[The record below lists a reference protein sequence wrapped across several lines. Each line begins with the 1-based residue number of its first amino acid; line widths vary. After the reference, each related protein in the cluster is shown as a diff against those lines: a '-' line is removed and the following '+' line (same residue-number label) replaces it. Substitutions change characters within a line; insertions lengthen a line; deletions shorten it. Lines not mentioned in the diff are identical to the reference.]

1 MEPLLTA
8 LIVASLILALIFSR
22 VAPALVFTSAM
33 AACVA
38 VGSIDLQTALDKATN
53 EGLITLILLILV
65 SVGLERLPWLI
76 DLAQRTVDRSL
87 PKTLLNLSGM
97 TMLFSAFVNNT
108 AVVATLSGA
117 LRKNPYH
124 APSQILLPISYAAI
138 LGGTLTLIGT
148 STNLIV
154 SSFLEDITGEGI
166 AFFAFLPV
174 ALPAAL
180 AGLLALLLMHRVLPA
195 VDQAEVRINEFL
207 IEMMVD
213 DDSQLIGKT
222 ISENGLRDL
231 GDLFLVE
238 LVRGGRLLTPVTPSE
253 RLAAGD
259 RLIFSGDVAKIGM
272 LDKFHGLR
280 SFALDE
286 GMLGSNLTEVV
297 LLPGATVVGK
307 TIKQC
312 DFRSRFDA
320 AVVGL
325 RRDGERLS
333 GRLGDI
339 ALRAG
344 DSLMLAVG
352 SDFLKRGN
360 LSRNFL
366 VIDGD
371 IVSHRLPLTK
381 SLGVGTGLMVAI
393 AGSILG
399 WFTLA
404 TGLMFLLLLMLAL
417 DLFSAA
423 ELRRRFPFEIW
434 LIVASAL
441 AIAQAVMDSGLM
453 TIMMASLSPV
463 IAAVSP
469 FVLLLMIY
477 ALTLA
482 LTELMT
488 NNAAAALMFPL
499 SYALATSA
507 GLAPMA
513 FVMAV
518 ALGGSASFLTPFGYT
533 TNLMVQNLGGYNRGD
548 YLRFGWL
555 VSLAFSSV
563 VLFLLPRVFPL
574 Q

>member
-8 LIVASLILALIFSR
+8 LIVVALILALIFSR
-22 VAPALVFTSAM
+22 VGPAVIFTSAM

-38 VGSIDLQTALDKATN
+38 VGSIDLKTALAKATN
-53 EGLITLILLILV
+53 EGLITLTLLILV
-65 SVGLERLPWLI
+65 SIGLERLPWLI
-76 DLAQRTVDRSL
+76 DLAQRTVHRSL
-87 PKTLLNLSGM
+87 PRTLLNLSGM

-117 LRKNPYH
+117 LRRNSQH

-154 SSFLEDITGEGI
+154 SSFLEDVTGEGL

-180 AGLLALLLMHRVLPA
+180 AGLVAVLLMHRVLP
-195 VDQAEVRINEFL
+195 VVENAEIRINEFL
-207 IEMMVD
+207 IEMVVNEN
-213 DDSQLIGKT
+213 SQLIGKT
-222 ISENGLRDL
+222 VTENGLREL

-238 LVRGGRLLTPVTPSE
+238 LVRAGRLLSPVSPDE

-259 RLIFSGDVAKIGM
+259 RLIFSGDVSKVG
-272 LDKFHGLR
+272 LLERFHGLR

-286 GMLGSNLTEVV
+286 GLLGANLTEVV
-297 LLPGATVVGK
+297 LLPGATVLGK

-339 ALRAG
+339 ALRGG

-352 SDFLKRGN
+352 SDFSKRGN

-366 VIDGD
+366 VVDSD
-371 IVSHRLPLTK
+371 IVSHRLPLAK
-381 SLGVGTGLMVAI
+381 SLAVALGLLTAI
-393 AGSILG
+393 AGSLLS

-404 TGLMFLLLLMLAL
+404 TGLMFLLFLMLAL
-417 DLFSAA
+417 NLFSAA

-453 TIMMASLSPV
+453 TLMMEG
-463 IAAVSP
+463 VSP
-469 FVLLLMIY
+469 FIGTISPFLLLLLVY

-533 TNLMVQNLGGYNRGD
+533 TNLMVQNLGGYSRGD

-555 VSLAFSSV
+555 VSLTFSSV
-563 VLFLLPRVFPL
+563 VLLLLPRVFPL

>member
-1 MEPLLTA
+1 
-8 LIVASLILALIFSR
+8 
-22 VAPALVFTSAM
+22 
-33 AACVA
+33 
-38 VGSIDLQTALDKATN
+38 
-53 EGLITLILLILV
+53 
-65 SVGLERLPWLI
+65 
-76 DLAQRTVDRSL
+76 
-87 PKTLLNLSGM
+87 LLNLSGM

-117 LRKNPYH
+117 LRRNSQH

-154 SSFLEDITGEGI
+154 SSFLEDVTGEGL

-180 AGLLALLLMHRVLPA
+180 AGLVAVLLMHRVLP
-195 VDQAEVRINEFL
+195 VVENAEIRINEFL
-207 IEMMVD
+207 IEMVVNEN
-213 DDSQLIGKT
+213 SQLIGKT
-222 ISENGLRDL
+222 VTENGLREL

-238 LVRGGRLLTPVTPSE
+238 LVRAGRLLSPVSPDE

-259 RLIFSGDVAKIGM
+259 RLIFSGDVSKVG
-272 LDKFHGLR
+272 LLERFHGLR

-286 GMLGSNLTEVV
+286 GLLGANLTEVV
-297 LLPGATVVGK
+297 LLPGATVLGK

-339 ALRAG
+339 ALRGG

-352 SDFLKRGN
+352 SDFSKRGN

-366 VIDGD
+366 VVDSD
-371 IVSHRLPLTK
+371 IVSHRLPLAK
-381 SLGVGTGLMVAI
+381 SLAVALGLLTAI
-393 AGSILG
+393 AGSLLS

-404 TGLMFLLLLMLAL
+404 TGLMFLLFLMLAL
-417 DLFSAA
+417 NLFSAA

-453 TIMMASLSPV
+453 TLMMEG
-463 IAAVSP
+463 VSP
-469 FVLLLMIY
+469 FIGTISPFLLLLLVY

-533 TNLMVQNLGGYNRGD
+533 TNLMVQNLGGYSRGD

-555 VSLAFSSV
+555 VSLTFSSV
-563 VLFLLPRVFPL
+563 VLLLLPRVFPL

>member
-1 MEPLLTA
+1 M
-8 LIVASLILALIFSR
+8 S
-22 VAPALVFTSAM
+22 
-33 AACVA
+33 
-38 VGSIDLQTALDKATN
+38 D
-53 EGLITLILLILV
+53 
-65 SVGLERLPWLI
+65 
-76 DLAQRTVDRSL
+76 
-87 PKTLLNLSGM
+87 
-97 TMLFSAFVNNT
+97 
-108 AVVATLSGA
+108 
-117 LRKNPYH
+117 
-124 APSQILLPISYAAI
+124 
-138 LGGTLTLIGT
+138 
-148 STNLIV
+148 
-154 SSFLEDITGEGI
+154 
-166 AFFAFLPV
+166 
-174 ALPAAL
+174 
-180 AGLLALLLMHRVLPA
+180 
-195 VDQAEVRINEFL
+195 
-207 IEMMVD
+207 
-213 DDSQLIGKT
+213 
-222 ISENGLRDL
+222 
-231 GDLFLVE
+231 
-238 LVRGGRLLTPVTPSE
+238 
-253 RLAAGD
+253 
-259 RLIFSGDVAKIGM
+259 
-272 LDKFHGLR
+272 
-280 SFALDE
+280 
-286 GMLGSNLTEVV
+286 
-297 LLPGATVVGK
+297 
-307 TIKQC
+307 
-312 DFRSRFDA
+312 FDA

-352 SDFLKRGN
+352 SDFVKRGN

-366 VIDGD
+366 VVDTD

-381 SLGVGTGLMVAI
+381 SLAVAVGLLIAI
-393 AGSILG
+393 AGSLLN

-417 DLFSAA
+417 NLFSAA

-453 TIMMASLSPV
+453 TLMMEG
-463 IAAVSP
+463 VSP
-469 FVLLLMIY
+469 FVSTMSPFLLLLLVY
-477 ALTLA
+477 TLTLA

-533 TNLMVQNLGGYNRGD
+533 TNLMVQNLGGYSRGD

-563 VLFLLPRVFPL
+563 VLVLLPRVFPL

>member
-8 LIVASLILALIFSR
+8 LIVVVLILTLIFSR
-22 VAPALVFTSAM
+22 AAPALVFTSAM
-33 AACVA
+33 AACVM
-38 VGSIDLQTALDKATN
+38 VGSIELQTALDKATN
-53 EGLITLILLILV
+53 QGLITLILLILV
-65 SVGLERLPWLI
+65 SIGLERLPWLL
-76 DLAQRTVDRSL
+76 DLAQSTVSRSL
-87 PKTLLNLSGM
+87 PRTLLSLSGM

-124 APSQILLPISYAAI
+124 APSQILLPVSYAAI

-154 SSFLEDITGEGI
+154 SSFLEDVTGEGI

-180 AGLLALLLMHRVLPA
+180 AGLVAVLVMHRVLPA
-195 VDQAEVRINEFL
+195 VDQQDIRINEFL
-207 IEMMVD
+207 IEMVVD
-213 DDSQLIGKT
+213 ENSQLIGGT
-222 ISENGLRDL
+222 ITENGLRDL

-238 LVRGGRLLTPVTPSE
+238 LVRAGRLLTPVTPDE

-259 RLIFSGDVAKIGM
+259 RLIFSGDVSRVGM
-272 LDKFHGLR
+272 LERFHGLR
-280 SFALDE
+280 SFAVDE
-286 GMLGSNLTEVV
+286 GLLGANLTEVI
-297 LLPGATVVGK
+297 LRPGATILGK
-307 TIKQC
+307 TIKEC

-366 VIDGD
+366 IIDSD
-371 IVSHRLPLTK
+371 VVSHRLPLSK
-381 SLGVGTGLMVAI
+381 SLAISLGLVAAIVGAVLD
-393 AGSILG
+393 
-399 WFTLA
+399 WFPLVN
-404 TGLMFLLLLMLAL
+404 GLMFLLLFMLAL
-417 DLFSAA
+417 NLFSVA

-434 LIVASAL
+434 VIVASAL
-441 AIAQAVMDSGLM
+441 AVSQAVIDSGLM
-453 TIMMASLSPV
+453 ASMMEDLSPLMGN
-463 IAAVSP
+463 VSP
-469 FVLLLMIY
+469 FMMLLCVY
-477 ALTLA
+477 VLTLV
-482 LTELMT
+482 LTEVMT

-533 TNLMVQNLGGYNRGD
+533 TNLMVQNLGGYTRSD

-563 VLFLLPRVFPL
+563 VMFLLPRVFPL

>member
-1 MEPLLTA
+1 
-8 LIVASLILALIFSR
+8 
-22 VAPALVFTSAM
+22 
-33 AACVA
+33 
-38 VGSIDLQTALDKATN
+38 
-53 EGLITLILLILV
+53 
-65 SVGLERLPWLI
+65 
-76 DLAQRTVDRSL
+76 
-87 PKTLLNLSGM
+87 M

-124 APSQILLPISYAAI
+124 APSQILLPVSYAAI

-154 SSFLEDITGEGI
+154 SSFLEDVTGEGI

-180 AGLLALLLMHRVLPA
+180 AGLVAVLVMHRVLPA
-195 VDQAEVRINEFL
+195 VDQQDIRINEFL
-207 IEMMVD
+207 IEMVVD
-213 DDSQLIGKT
+213 ENSQLIGGT
-222 ISENGLRDL
+222 ITENGLRDL

-238 LVRGGRLLTPVTPSE
+238 LVRAGRLLTPVTPDE

-259 RLIFSGDVAKIGM
+259 RLIFSGDVSRVGM
-272 LDKFHGLR
+272 LERFHGLR
-280 SFALDE
+280 SFAVDE
-286 GMLGSNLTEVV
+286 GLLGANLTEVI
-297 LLPGATVVGK
+297 LRPGATILGK
-307 TIKQC
+307 TIKEC

-366 VIDGD
+366 IIDTD
-371 IVSHRLPLTK
+371 VVSHRLPLSK
-381 SLGVGTGLMVAI
+381 SLAISLGLVAAIVGAVLD
-393 AGSILG
+393 
-399 WFTLA
+399 WFPLVN
-404 TGLMFLLLLMLAL
+404 GLMFLLLFMLAL
-417 DLFSAA
+417 NLFSVA

-434 LIVASAL
+434 VIVASAL
-441 AIAQAVMDSGLM
+441 AVSQAVIDSGLM
-453 TIMMASLSPV
+453 ASMMEDLSPLMGS
-463 IAAVSP
+463 VSP
-469 FVLLLMIY
+469 FMMLLCVY
-477 ALTLA
+477 VLTLV
-482 LTELMT
+482 LTEVMT

-533 TNLMVQNLGGYNRGD
+533 TNLMVQNLGGYTRSD

-563 VLFLLPRVFPL
+563 VMFLLPRVFPL